1 MNSTAR
7 GRRRGS
13 PGTKQAVLDVARRQ
27 FLANGYPATTM
38 RSIAA
43 EAGVDVA
50 LLSYYFGSKSGL
62 FSAALALEVNPP
74 LLLHKAID
82 GDPATLPERVVQ
94 VVISTWDDPELGG
107 PLRLMLSAATQDPEV
122 ARLVKEVLQTEMIR
136 QLAERFG
143 GVGATARATA
153 FGSQV
158 AGLLLTRYWLQIE
171 PIASM
176 TVRELVPLVAPGLRA
191 AMAGPRRV
199 APHASDRNSSAW

>member
-1 MNSTAR
+1 MNSPAR

-13 PGTKQAVLDVARRQ
+13 PGTKQAVLEVARRQ
-27 FLANGYPATTM
+27 FLAHGYPATTM
-38 RSIAA
+38 RSIATEA
-43 EAGVDVA
+43 EVDVA

-74 LLLHKAID
+74 LLLHRAID
-82 GDPATLPERVVQ
+82 GELATLPERVVGTL
-94 VVISTWDDPELGG
+94 ISTWDDPELGG
-107 PLRLMLSAATQDPEV
+107 PLRLMLTAATQDPEV

-158 AGLLLTRYWLQIE
+158 AGLLLTRYWLQLE

-176 TVRELVPLVAPGLRA
+176 PVRELVPLVAPGLRA
-191 AMAGPRRV
+191 VMTGSRRV
-199 APHASDRNSSAW
+199 APPASGRNSSAW